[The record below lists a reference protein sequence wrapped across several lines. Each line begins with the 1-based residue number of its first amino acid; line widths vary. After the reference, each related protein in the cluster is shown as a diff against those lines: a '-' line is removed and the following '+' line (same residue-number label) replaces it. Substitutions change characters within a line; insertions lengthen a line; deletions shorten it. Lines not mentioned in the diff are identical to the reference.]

1 MGCLIKHWKS
11 FIIYQK
17 QILSVILDS
26 LIGDSPKLLYQMVQL
41 FGSHVTG
48 LYLQYQV
55 LVCMYWMVR
64 LLNGVKYDS

>member
-1 MGCLIKHWKS
+1 MGRLIKHWKS

-17 QILSVILDS
+17 QILPVILDS

-48 LYLQYQV
+48 SCLQYQV
-55 LVCMYWMVR
+55 QVCMYWMV
-64 LLNGVKYDS
+64 LLWHGRKQAD